1 MRDCPKCSKPVDGF
15 SCAACGWR
23 DATYRTA
30 RADHREKLPC
40 VTCGRPGV
48 FAIDGHTPPWFCYRH
63 YPTVPMP
70 NHIRER
76 LRAMGLVAL
85 AITLDQRTRLTEAEL
100 EAIAERAAIQTE
112 QQP

>member
-1 MRDCPKCSKPVDGF
+1 
-15 SCAACGWR
+15 
-23 DATYRTA
+23 
-30 RADHREKLPC
+30 
-40 VTCGRPGV
+40 
-48 FAIDGHTPPWFCYRH
+48 
-63 YPTVPMP
+63 MP